1 MLSRV
6 IRAGAAVVA
15 VLTAL
20 CGATACGAPEFT
32 YVKNSDDKTYFKV
45 PHEWHEISE
54 DDLDDLLIGG
64 PAESQQSKQLREVS
78 WSVAYDAAAD
88 PSALHLT
95 SADTTD
101 DPIVYARV
109 RRLTVGERDA
119 MSLDALRDSFGL
131 PVTDQARQ
139 QYAQAAGEDSP
150 LRGFEL
156 LHDEVLTPSDTVR
169 GVRVVF
175 NYLLPSGVL
184 HTFDLTAYLTNSGDR
199 LFQLVLRC
207 SARCYQDRTEELNS
221 IVTSFT
227 VRNQ

>member
-1 MLSRV
+1 MLSRA
-6 IRAGAAVVA
+6 IRAAAAVVA

-20 CGATACGAPEFT
+20 CGAAACGAPEFT
-32 YVKNSDDKTYFKV
+32 YVKNSADKTYFKV

-54 DDLDDLLIGG
+54 DDLDDLLIGA
-64 PAESQQSKQLREVS
+64 PTESQQAKQLREVS
-78 WSVAYDAAAD
+78 WSIAYDAAAD

-95 SADTTD
+95 AGETTD

-109 RRLTVGERDA
+109 RRLTVAERDA

-131 PVTDQARQ
+131 PVTEPARRR
-139 QYAQAAGEDSP
+139 YAEVAGAASP

-156 LHDEVLTPSDTVR
+156 LHDEVLTPSDNVH

-175 NYLLPSGVL
+175 NYLLPGGVL
-184 HTFDLTAYLTNSGDR
+184 HTFDLTAYLNNSGDR

-207 SARCYQDRTEELNS
+207 SARCYQDRTDELDT